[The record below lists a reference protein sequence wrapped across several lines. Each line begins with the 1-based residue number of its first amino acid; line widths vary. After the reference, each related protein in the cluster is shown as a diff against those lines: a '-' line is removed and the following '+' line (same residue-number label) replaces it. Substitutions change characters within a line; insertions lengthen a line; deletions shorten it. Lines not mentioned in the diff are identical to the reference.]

1 MKKSTYNGLLI
12 QGTLKENEEGYLE
25 QLIETMN
32 YSLEE
37 YPRSYAIRVD
47 LRLPSHGFLDDL
59 TRDEAVSYSIRRTK
73 LMSRFKESLSEKIKA
88 QGMRR
93 KKMGKRAAPCKVR
106 YAWAREQDTSM
117 HEHYHLV
124 LLFNKDRFFTIG
136 RYKQRD
142 SLASLITGAW
152 TSALGCSEEEALGL
166 VHFPIN
172 HSYYIEKNSE
182 HFVEQYSD
190 LFYRISYLAKKRT
203 KRYGEGHRCFGCSTR

>member
-12 QGTLKENEEGYLE
+12 QGTLKDNEEGYLE

-37 YPRSYAIRVD
+37 YPRTYAIRVD

-93 KKMGKRAAPCKVR
+93 KK
-106 YAWAREQDTSM
+106 
-117 HEHYHLV
+117 
-124 LLFNKDRFFTIG
+124 
-136 RYKQRD
+136 
-142 SLASLITGAW
+142 
-152 TSALGCSEEEALGL
+152 
-166 VHFPIN
+166 
-172 HSYYIEKNSE
+172 
-182 HFVEQYSD
+182 
-190 LFYRISYLAKKRT
+190 
-203 KRYGEGHRCFGCSTR
+203 